1 MNVVLSFLVCSTLRP
16 LILRL
21 GRVLETSKF
30 VKELLDLWLIKVEN
44 IEQIDDSQALIKVK
58 NLACFKKRH
67 LLS

>member
-1 MNVVLSFLVCSTLRP
+1 MNIVLSFLVCSTLRP

-21 GRVLETSKF
+21 GRVLEASKF

-44 IEQIDDSQALIKVK
+44 IEQIDDSQTLIKVK